1 MKTYEN
7 LLKAITGESVARN
20 KYTFYAKEARKK
32 NLECIA
38 RIFEE
43 TADNERAHAE
53 ELLEALPENI
63 KTQVE
68 MEISPLS
75 SDEAVNLEH
84 AAGGENYEHTSMYP
98 EFKKIAQEEG
108 LKEIASLFQEISEVE
123 EKHEERYRKILKN
136 AKDGTLH
143 KREEAIEWK
152 CLNCGYVH
160 HGKEAPKKCPVCK
173 KPQGW
178 YEPRGINW

>member
-20 KYTFYAKEARKK
+20 KYTFFAAEARKK
-32 NLECIA
+32 DLECVA

-43 TADNERAHAE
+43 TAENERAHAK
-53 ELLEALPENI
+53 ELLEMLPEETKVAVDMAI
-63 KTQVE
+63 A
-68 MEISPLS
+68 PLT
-75 SDEAVNLEH
+75 DDVATNLEH
-84 AAGGENYEHTSMYP
+84 AATGENFEHTEMYP
-98 EFKKIAQEEG
+98 GFEKEAMEEG
-108 LKEIASLFQEISEVE
+108 QDKIASLFKEISEVE
-123 EKHEERYRKILKN
+123 EKHEQRYRKILEN
-136 AKDGTLH
+136 IQNGNLH
-143 KREEAIEWK
+143 KRDQEIEWK

-160 HGKEAPKKCPVCK
+160 TGTEAPNECPVCK

>member
-20 KYTFYAKEARKK
+20 KYTFFAAEARKK
-32 NLECIA
+32 DLECIA

-43 TADNERAHAE
+43 TAENEKAHAQ
-53 ELLEALPENI
+53 ELLEALPEDV
-63 KTQVE
+63 KASVD
-68 MEISPLS
+68 MSISPLVGE
-75 SDEAVNLEH
+75 EATNLEH
-84 AAGGENYEHTSMYP
+84 AAKGENFENTQMYP
-98 EFKKIAQEEG
+98 DFEKIALEEG
-108 LKEIASLFQEISEVE
+108 QDKIASLFKEISEVE
-123 EKHEERYRKILKN
+123 EKHEERYLAILKN
-136 AKDGTLH
+136 VKDGTLH
-143 KREEAIEWK
+143 RRDKEIEWK

-160 HGKEAPKKCPVCK
+160 SGNEAPSECPLCK